1 VAYLS
6 TNLGACIIFP
16 FSAVVHM
23 AMGNCMDAIRL
34 NGNVWIILPLRQGKC
49 ELGEHDRTTACLG
62 KCLFGAEIFTCY
74 THVYMEV
81 PHVWVVSSCVA
92 MPSLGRGFG

>member
-1 VAYLS
+1 MAYLS

-34 NGNVWIILPLRQGKC
+34 NGNIWINIPLCPGKLVSGMTARC
-49 ELGEHDRTTACLG
+49 ERAVKGDR
-62 KCLFGAEIFTCY
+62 
-74 THVYMEV
+74 
-81 PHVWVVSSCVA
+81 
-92 MPSLGRGFG
+92 